1 MALKKIL
8 VIDDERLQAEA
19 VGQTVCEIFA
29 EAEVMVASSKEDIL
43 DYINN
48 KFYNLVVLDLRMD
61 QYDFD
66 GISLAKDIMNI
77 NPFAKILFVSKF
89 ASEYLSRLSPLLI
102 SGSVLGFSEKRD
114 YESWKPELK
123 QIIGDYYEALGADPS
138 QINSALLNYYADL
151 KNESDP
157 FLKGQKFE
165 DFVAILFRSIGFKEI
180 MKRVKD
186 KSLNEVD
193 MIIRNDIDDSFLY
206 KFGKYILVE
215 CKNKPEVHTD
225 KNDYIVFLSKV
236 RNTCGLS
243 ELGFLFTTSTIT
255 RNTYIEAVRNS
266 RDKEKIV
273 IIDNACM
280 YELLNSIDLKEGLK
294 RIIDNQVKD
303 N

>member
-123 QIIGDYYEALGADPS
+123 QIIGDYYEALDADPS

-215 CKNKPEVHTD
+215 CKNKPEVHAD

>member
-8 VIDDERLQAEA
+8 IIDDEKVQAEA
-19 VGQTVCEIFA
+19 VGQTICEIFV

-43 DYINN
+43 NYINN
-48 KFYNLVVLDLRMD
+48 KFYNLVILDLRMD
-61 QYDFD
+61 LYDFD
-66 GISLAKDIMNI
+66 GISLAKDIMDV

-89 ASEYLSRLSPLLI
+89 SSEYLSLLSPLLVN
-102 SGSVLGFSEKRD
+102 GSVLGFSEKKD
-114 YESWKPELK
+114 YELWKPELK
-123 QIIGDYYEALGADPS
+123 QIIGDYYKTLDADPS

-151 KNESDP
+151 KNESNT
-157 FLKGQKFE
+157 FMKGQKFE

-193 MIIRNDIDDSFLY
+193 LVIRNDIDDSFLY

-215 CKNKPEVHTD
+215 CKNRPDTNTD

-236 RNTCGLS
+236 RNTSGLS

-266 RDKEKIV
+266 KDKEKIV

-280 YELLNSIDLKEGLK
+280 YKLLKSVDLKEGLK
-294 RIIDNQVKD
+294 RIIDSQVKD